1 MPTQKYKQQVQ
12 QVRVITNESG
22 YANGMFYTDVP
33 LSEGY
38 AKVLLNLDIDSATGK
53 LTPRKGLQSE
63 GVVPCSKYAGGIA
76 EGNTRN
82 IIAHSKVAY
91 KYTDTVAG
99 PLQTIIYS
107 PDEKAVDRKYALLI
121 CKPEYK
127 QNTTSGE
134 AFSLTQ
140 TTATTHIRYPIF
152 PSFLIEPG
160 VHNQKTI
167 HDDFFKKPIGTFAFG
182 DSYYTFLE
190 TRFVIRDPETG
201 AILPGT
207 APVPVP
213 IAQDLCYTKFV
224 KDLQPEEEK
233 VVETGQ
239 IALCRCTPTPYSPT
253 QAASWGYNMLL
264 EKPYD
269 FVCES
274 TAANLVS
281 ITGIIP
287 YDATTG
293 NPVLTPRKNQE
304 VVLKGYY
311 RAPAK
316 YISDT
321 VNGRYYPTKKVSSLT
336 ELVGKPNA
344 DLSSYNFGEWC
355 LYTESATNTSAYYMV
370 MPAGSLTTKRLALW
384 ASEYQPEA
392 TVKLNILPAE
402 TEESKIRVCWQ
413 MKTGVSATWTDLYNE
428 QFTLTEYNNT
438 HGKLTPFMVKTNLP
452 DSEVLV
458 RLTISDPMDT
468 VGTEE
473 YILSTNTI
481 GITTLTDDKQNT
493 ANLAPA
499 KYALHTCKGMLEWEQ
514 RLVLWGVKNAYNMI
528 FVSDVNNPGYFP
540 YPNNI
545 DIFPDP
551 VVSVHNYGNELL
563 VVTTTAL
570 YRLTWSAEGAG
581 WTHTLIQK
589 NLHIR
594 EEDVPLSLVIKNMF
608 FFKSNNYYYMLVPKA
623 SSSGV
628 VGDTT
633 IAPISKP
640 IENLLD
646 NFHEIVYNLI
656 KDMVDTPDLQDFTK
670 YLVNYFSYT
679 DNTRV
684 VVNYVY
690 DLSYTETTTKDNI
703 TDSKYL
709 YVQLLYDTDTRVWSM
724 RTFEAPHMLFVSHI
738 DTLQQNRFIDLTP
751 YVVTAY
757 GFTEFTPAI
766 QFYKLQ
772 DVQDTAI
779 QYLNDNTPVYSTK
792 LIKNYQYMDT
802 GNREI
807 NTELKKRFRE
817 FQFKIKNTSLTDLR
831 LYNGFYI
838 DGSPRQELQDYVPRV
853 VLDNVLG
860 ENIIIVDRYMD
871 AGELQPTTLARTSTS
886 YPCWTLNQSAF
897 PGRTLWKVRVPI
909 TGKGYSPRAVL
920 ISKNEAQFELLG
932 HSWVYRTMNAR

>member
-1 MPTQKYKQQVQ
+1 MPTQKYKQQTQ

-63 GVVPCSKYAGGIA
+63 GVVPQYTTDGVYINFNKRYMIVD
-76 EGNTRN
+76 
-82 IIAHSKVAY
+82 SKVTYGRIATRPGPMCTVVHRNTKDDY
-91 KYTDTVAG
+91 IMLTSEPKYDAKDKADT
-99 PLQTIIYS
+99 LN
-107 PDEKAVDRKYALLI
+107 LLSNI
-121 CKPEYK
+121 D
-127 QNTTSGE
+127 T
-134 AFSLTQ
+134 
-140 TTATTHIRYPIF
+140 F
-152 PSFLIEPG
+152 PSRPVYPSTVLTSYG
-160 VHNQKTI
+160 VHGKTTL
-167 HDDFFKKPIGTFAFG
+167 HQDYFTKPIGTFAFG
-182 DSYYTFLE
+182 DSYYTFIE
-190 TRFVIRDPETG
+190 TYTSSEQ
-201 AILPGT
+201 GT
-207 APVPVP
+207 TP
-213 IAQDLCYTKFV
+213 IKAYLCYTKFHQFIQS
-224 KDLQPEEEK
+224 DEK
-233 VVETGQ
+233 VINDNGIVS
-239 IALCRCTPTPYSPT
+239 LCAIEPVQNNPT

-264 EKPYD
+264 ENPYE

-274 TAANLVS
+274 TTANLVS
-281 ITGIIP
+281 ITGILP
-287 YDATTG
+287 YDTTG

-316 YISDT
+316 YVSNTTTDVIT
-321 VNGRYYPTKKVSSLT
+321 ERYYDTKKVDSLT
-336 ELVGKPNA
+336 ELVGKPDV

-355 LYTESATNTSAYYMV
+355 LYSGDATNTSGYYMI
-370 MPAGSLTTKRLALW
+370 MPADSFTTKRLALW
-384 ASEYQPEA
+384 ASDYKPDA
-392 TVKLNILPAE
+392 TVKLSVLPTE
-402 TEESKIRVCWQ
+402 TEESWIRVRWQ
-413 MKTGVSATWTDLYNE
+413 MKTGTSATWTDISNTQLKLTNYNSA
-428 QFTLTEYNNT
+428 
-438 HGKLTPFMVKTNLP
+438 HGSLTPFMVKTNIP
-452 DSEVLV
+452 DTAVFV
-458 RLTISDPMDT
+458 RLTISDPADT
-468 VGTEE
+468 VNGEE
-473 YILSTNTI
+473 YIMSTNTI
-481 GITTLTDDKQNT
+481 GITAVDEALPSTL
-493 ANLAPA
+493 NLYPE
-499 KYALHTCKGMLEWEQ
+499 KYELHTCKGLIEWEQ
-514 RLVLWGVKNAYNMI
+514 RLVLWGVKDAYNML

-540 YPNNI
+540 FPNNV

-551 VVSVHNYGNELL
+551 IVSVHAYGDELL
-563 VVTTTAL
+563 VVTTTSL
-570 YRLTWSAEGAG
+570 YRLTWNTDGTG
-581 WTHTLIQK
+581 WMHNLIQK
-589 NLHIR
+589 NLHITD
-594 EEDVPLSLVIKNMF
+594 EDVPFSTVIKNMF

-628 VGDTT
+628 KGDTT

-656 KDMVDTPDLQDFTK
+656 KDMVDTPDLNDFTD
-670 YLVNYFSYT
+670 YLVNYYT
-679 DNTRV
+679 YVDNTKV

-690 DLSYTETTTKDNI
+690 DLAYNPEGADSV

-709 YVQLLYDTDTRVWSM
+709 YVQLLYDTDARVWTM
-724 RTFEAPHMLFVSHI
+724 RAFENAHMLHVSHN
-738 DTLQQNRFIDLTP
+738 DTLQQSHFIDITP
-751 YVVTAY
+751 VKDSVILPKL
-757 GFTEFTPAI
+757 GI
-766 QFYKLQ
+766 QYYTLQ
-772 DVQDTAI
+772 DVQDKTV
-779 QYLNDNTPVYSTK
+779 QYVQDGSPVYSTR
-792 LIKNYQYMDT
+792 LIKNYQYTDT

-817 FQFKIKNTSLTDLR
+817 FQFKIKNTSLTNLR

-853 VLDNVLG
+853 VLDNALG

>member
-1 MPTQKYKQQVQ
+1 MPTQKYKQQTQ

-63 GVVPCSKYAGGIA
+63 GVVRCALHATGMVAGD
-76 EGNTRN
+76 TRN
-82 IIAHSKVAY
+82 IIAYSKVAY
-91 KYTDTVAG
+91 KYLDTVAG
-99 PLQTIIYS
+99 PLQTIIYNT
-107 PDEKAVDRKYALLI
+107 DKKRYALLT

-127 QNTTSGE
+127 QNMNADGE
-134 AFSLTQ
+134 TFSLTGII
-140 TTATTHIRYPIF
+140 AMHYISRPIF
-152 PSFLIEPG
+152 PRFTIEPA
-160 VHNQKTI
+160 VHKQRTV
-167 HDDFFKKPIGTFAFG
+167 HDDFFIKPIGTFAFE

-190 TRFVIRDPETG
+190 TCFKPADGE
-201 AILPGT
+201 
-207 APVPVP
+207 PVP

-233 VVETGQ
+233 ITDDGQ
-239 IALCRCTPTPYSPT
+239 IALCKCTPVQYSPT

-264 EKPYD
+264 ENPYE

-287 YDATTG
+287 YDAKTDE
-293 NPVLTPRKNQE
+293 PVLTPRKNQE

-311 RAPAK
+311 RAPEK
-316 YISDT
+316 YISDLI
-321 VNGRYYPTKKVSSLT
+321 NGRYYPTKKNTALT
-336 ELVGKPNA
+336 ELVGKADA
-344 DLSSYNFGEWC
+344 DLTEYAFGEWC
-355 LYTESATNTSAYYMV
+355 IYSGDANNIGGYYMV
-370 MPAGSLTTKRLALW
+370 MPAGNLNTKKLALW
-384 ASEYQPEA
+384 GDTYQPEA
-392 TVKLNILPAE
+392 SVKLNVLPE
-402 TEESKIRVCWQ
+402 STEETKIRVRWQ

-458 RLTISDPMDT
+458 RLTVSDPMDT
-468 VGTEE
+468 VSTEE

-514 RLVLWGVKNAYNMI
+514 RLVLWGVENAYNMI

-551 VVSVHNYGNELL
+551 VVSVHSYGNELL
-563 VVTTTAL
+563 VVTTTSL

-594 EEDVPLSLVIKNMF
+594 EEDVPLSVVIKNMF
-608 FFKSNNYYYMLVPKA
+608 FFKSNNYYYMLVPKT
-623 SSSGV
+623 SSTGIA
-628 VGDTT
+628 GDTT

-656 KDMVDTPDLQDFTK
+656 KDIVDTPGLQDFTK

-690 DLSYTETTTKDNI
+690 DLSCTETTIDSI

-709 YVQLLYDTDTRVWSM
+709 YVQLLYDTDTRTWSM
-724 RTFEAPHMLFVSHI
+724 RTFEAPHMLFVSHA
-738 DTLQQNRFIDLTP
+738 DTLQQDHFIDLTP
-751 YVVTAY
+751 YTLT
-757 GFTEFTPAI
+757 GFAPVPAI

-772 DVQDTAI
+772 DVQDNTI
-779 QYLNDNTPVYSTK
+779 QYLHDRTPVYSTK
-792 LIKNYQYMDT
+792 LIKNYQYIDT

-817 FQFKIKNTSLTDLR
+817 FQFKLKNTSLINLH
-831 LYNGFYI
+831 LHNAFYI
-838 DGSPRQELQDYVPRV
+838 DGSPRRELQSYVPLV
-853 VLDNVLG
+853 EQTATG
-860 ENIIIVDRYMD
+860 ENIIIVDRYVD
-871 AGELQPTTLARTSTS
+871 GGELHPTTLAKNDATL
-886 YPCWTLNQSAF
+886 PCWTLNQSAF
-897 PGRTLWKVRVPI
+897 PGRTLWKIRIPI
-909 TGKGYSPRAVL
+909 MGKGYSPRAILV
-920 ISKNEAQFELLG
+920 SKNEAQFELLG